1 MLQNLL
7 RFTSG
12 HSAERH
18 PCRLEDQIEWVIEL
32 KGHQLRRDSVKVVTD
47 FGKVRPV
54 MADEGQIQQV
64 LLNLVQNAHQ
74 AMAAHKGERV
84 ITVRVSERGGPNVRL
99 EVLDSGPGIHPNVLP
114 RIFEAFT
121 TTKAPGEGTGL
132 GLWVSY
138 SIVEQHQGSLRAVNR
153 PEGGAAFIVELP
165 AATA

>member
-1 MLQNLL
+1 MARALVV
-7 RFTSG
+7 
-12 HSAERH
+12 SALVLASMRA
-18 PCRLEDQIEWVIEL
+18 PAQGAAAW
-32 KGHQLRRDSVKVVTD
+32 RDPSPH
-47 FGKVRPV
+47 KVRFVPV
-54 MADEGQIQQV
+54 EKD
-64 LLNLVQNAHQ
+64 
-74 AMAAHKGERV
+74 
-84 ITVRVSERGGPNVRL
+84 VRL

-165 AATA
+165 AATG

>member
-1 MLQNLL
+1 
-7 RFTSG
+7 
-12 HSAERH
+12 
-18 PCRLEDQIEWVIEL
+18 
-32 KGHQLRRDSVKVVTD
+32 
-47 FGKVRPV
+47 

-74 AMAAHKGERV
+74 AMASHKGERE
-84 ITVRVSERGGPNVRL
+84 ITVRLSEPGGSNVRL

-138 SIVEQHQGSLRAVNR
+138 SIIEQHQGSLKAVNR

-165 AATA
+165 AASA